1 MQSKKLYNTCLLV
14 CASAD
19 IGTYQNATININNLY
34 VFDREIAG
42 NRQRESSLETCVYVR
57 QKQGFKNPRRSSLTT
72 RTHIHQFDANQD
84 KS

>member
-1 MQSKKLYNTCLLV
+1 MQCKKLYNSLMV

-19 IGTYQNATININNLY
+19 IGTYQNATSNINNLY
-34 VFDREIAG
+34 VIYREIAG
-42 NRQRESSLETCVYVR
+42 NRQRESSLEACVYVR

-72 RTHIHQFDANQD
+72 RTHIHQFDANQN